1 MPTRANIDGLDVLNF
16 TKSYSGYLNNT
27 ARMEIKTQA
36 TAVFGNVTIPLR
48 DDISL
53 FVGGR
58 YSVHDKPYNYIG
70 GTDAPRSSLGVSSF
84 FYK

>member
-1 MPTRANIDGLDVLNF
+1 MPTERANIDGLDIANF
-16 TKSYSGYLNNT
+16 IKSYSGYLNNT

-36 TAVFGNVTIPLR
+36 TAIFGNVTIPLR
-48 DDISL
+48 DDLSL

-70 GTDAPRSSLGVSSF
+70 STDAMEFLWC
-84 FYK
+84 

>member
-1 MPTRANIDGLDVLNF
+1 
-16 TKSYSGYLNNT
+16 
-27 ARMEIKTQA
+27 MEIKTQA

-48 DDISL
+48 DDLSL

-70 GTDAPRSSLGVSSF
+70 GTDAPGTW
-84 FYK
+84 Y